1 MANNRTEKATPKRR
15 RDSRR
20 KGQIARS
27 RELPAAAGFLGS
39 VVALSFFGPS
49 MQIQFQNLLAQ
60 MVKRSFGDAGTIPA
74 ARALLIEGAQACLW
88 IAAPMLAAGMVGSL
102 IANVGQGGIV
112 LTAEPLKPK
121 FKNLNPAENIKKI
134 FSKNGLFELL
144 KSLAK
149 FLVVGYLVYGAI
161 SDSLPLVGRMSVMPL
176 GETIRIFSTLVF
188 RIAYRTGIFLF
199 IIAAADYGFQR
210 YRHEEQ
216 LKMTKQEVTD
226 EMKETE
232 GNPQVK
238 GRIRSLQR
246 ALARRRMMAEVRKAD
261 VVITNPTHFAV
272 ALSYRREKMAAP
284 VVVAKGADFLAKKIR
299 EIAREHQVTLIEN
312 PPLARALYNTTDIG
326 QAIPSDLYQAVAEI
340 LAYVYN
346 AKKTA

>member
-1 MANNRTEKATPKRR
+1 
-15 RDSRR
+15 
-20 KGQIARS
+20 
-27 RELPAAAGFLGS
+27 
-39 VVALSFFGPS
+39 
-49 MQIQFQNLLAQ
+49 MQLQFQNLLAQ
-60 MVKRSFGDAGTIPA
+60 MVRRSFTDASTIPA
-74 ARALLIEGAQACLW
+74 ARALLIEVMKDSLW
-88 IAAPMLAAGMVGSL
+88 ISAPILGATMLSSL

-121 FKNLNPAENIKKI
+121 FKNLNPAENIKKV

-149 FLVVGYLVYGAI
+149 FVVVGYLVYGAI

-176 GETIRIFSTLVF
+176 GETTRLFSLLVF

-199 IIAAADYGFQR
+199 VVAAADFLFQR

-216 LKMTKQEVTD
+216 LKMTKQEIKD

-238 GRIRSLQR
+238 GRIRSLRR
-246 ALARRRMMAEVRKAD
+246 ALARRRMMAEVPKAD

-272 ALSYRREKMAAP
+272 ALSYQRNKMAAP
-284 VVVAKGADFLAKKIR
+284 VVVAKGADFMAKKIR
-299 EIAREHQVTLIEN
+299 EIAGEHHVMLVEN

-326 QAIPSDLYQAVAEI
+326 QAIPPDLYQAVAEI